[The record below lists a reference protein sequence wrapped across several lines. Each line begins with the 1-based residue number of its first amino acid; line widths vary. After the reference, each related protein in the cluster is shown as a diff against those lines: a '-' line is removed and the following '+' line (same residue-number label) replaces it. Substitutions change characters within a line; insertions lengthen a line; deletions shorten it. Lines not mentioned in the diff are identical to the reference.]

1 MIVPFKKLFLDTA
14 PLVYYLDDNERYAD
28 IVQNFISASFINGVE
43 VLMSAVTA
51 TEYLTHPY
59 RNKDQE
65 RIDTFFEF
73 IAKSKIKIIP
83 IDMVVA
89 EKAAQI
95 RADYP
100 YFKTMDSLQLAAA
113 LTNDCD
119 AFLTNDKQLTQFE
132 ALQCI
137 TVDSL

>member
-1 MIVPFKKLFLDTA
+1 MIVPFRKLFLDTA
-14 PLVYYLDDNERYAD
+14 PVVYYLDDNERYAD
-28 IVQNFISASFINGVE
+28 VVQNFIFASFVNGIE
-43 VLMSAVTA
+43 VLTSVITA

-59 RNKDQE
+59 RNKDEE
-65 RIDTFFEF
+65 RISTFFEF
-73 IAKSKIKIIP
+73 IAKSKISIVP
-83 IDMVVA
+83 IDLVIA

-100 YFKTMDSLQLAAA
+100 NFKTMDSLQLATA

-119 AFLTNDKQLTQFE
+119 AFLTNDKQLVQFSG
-132 ALQCI
+132 LHCI